1 MLRCIH
7 GVRGGM
13 LTFRWSAYGV
23 DATLHTWG
31 AGGHVNVQVKCI
43 RCRCYVAYMGCGG
56 ACQRSGEVHTVSML
70 RCIHGVR
77 GGMSTFRWSAYG
89 VDATLHTWGAGGH
102 VNVQVKCIRCR
113 CYVAYMGCGGACQRS
128 GEVHTVSMLR
138 CIHGVR
144 GGMST
149 FRWSAYGVDA
159 TLHTWGAG
167 GHVNVQVKCIRCR
180 CYVAYMGCGGA
191 CQRSGEVHTVSMLRC
206 IHGVRGGMSTFRWSA
221 YGVDATLHT
230 WGAGGHVNVQVKC
243 IRCRCY
249 VAYMGCGGACQRSGK
264 SFGRKGVRGS
274 LKIASHFEYSTVVPG
289 CHALALAA
297 LCMDVVLET
306 QDLEWRIRCFRKFR
320 SFDVQSEWRLGL
332 LEITTRRQAR
342 SEKKGA

>member
-1 MLRCIH
+1 M
-7 GVRGGM
+7 GWGGGM

-31 AGGHVNVQVKCI
+31 AGGHVNVQVKCIRCRCYVAYMGCGGACQRLGEVHTVSMLRCIHGVGWGHVNVQVKCIRCRCYVAYMGWGHVNVQVKCI

-138 CIHGVR
+138 CIHGV
-144 GGMST
+144 G
-149 FRWSAYGVDA
+149 W
-159 TLHTWGAG
+159 

-191 CQRSGEVHTVSMLRC
+191 C
-206 IHGVRGGMSTFRWSA
+206 
-221 YGVDATLHT
+221 
-230 WGAGGHVNVQVKC
+230 
-243 IRCRCY
+243 
-249 VAYMGCGGACQRSGK
+249 
-264 SFGRKGVRGS
+264 
-274 LKIASHFEYSTVVPG
+274 
-289 CHALALAA
+289 
-297 LCMDVVLET
+297 
-306 QDLEWRIRCFRKFR
+306 
-320 SFDVQSEWRLGL
+320 
-332 LEITTRRQAR
+332 
-342 SEKKGA
+342 